1 MLFFLQS
8 SFTKQDWVMVFRKIK
23 SRSFLH
29 VLIRELNLTPKPC
42 FQGVD
47 MWNLMNS
54 RYTLKGR
61 PWNVHA
67 LKKRKKIGEKWSG
80 LFIYHDKIQGFSAHQ
95 QPITILF
102 RTNFF
107 LISFFNFHVH
117 SVWVV
122 RNQYSK
128 QHSKAQAAVS
138 LIKRK
143 KNMGTVM
150 SHSNSF

>member
-1 MLFFLQS
+1 ML
-8 SFTKQDWVMVFRKIK
+8 
-23 SRSFLH
+23 SR
-29 VLIRELNLTPKPC
+29 C
-42 FQGVD
+42 
-47 MWNLMNS
+47 
-54 RYTLKGR
+54 RYVKFNEDTLSKGGHG
-61 PWNVHA
+61 NVHG
-67 LKKRKKIGEKWSG
+67 LKKGKKIGEKWSV
-80 LFIYHDKIQGFSAHQ
+80 LLVYHDKIQGFSAHQ

-117 SVWVV
+117 SLWVV

-143 KNMGTVM
+143 KTWELWCLIPIHFNCVCIRLWLLFFPFYKLFPLT
-150 SHSNSF
+150 SWRLKFFLT